1 MIHTRDLVRHFKAKG
16 EVVKAVQGVDLDVQ
30 EGEIVAFLGPNGAGK
45 STTLR
50 MLTTL
55 LPATSGE
62 AKVAGFD
69 VRANPDG
76 VRRRIGYIGQ
86 KHGASEGQQVRDE
99 LVAQGRIYGLNRA
112 EAGVRANQLLEQLE
126 LTEQAKRY
134 VATLSGGQKRRLDV
148 ALGLIHRP
156 DLLFLDEPSTGLDP
170 HSRANLWNHITG
182 LREQYGTTIFLT
194 THYLDEADTAAER
207 VIVIDHG
214 RIIAEGTPDQLKAKV
229 SGDLVT
235 VEFGEPESAARAVPV
250 GAALPG
256 AHEVAAEGSRLTLRV
271 EQGDEALAILVR
283 ALDAA
288 DIRLRGLSV
297 ARPSLDDVFL
307 SLTGRSLREESA

>member
-16 EVVKAVQGVDLDVQ
+16 EVVKAVQGVDLDVVQ
-30 EGEIVAFLGPNGAGK
+30 GEIVAFLGPNGAGK

-69 VRANPDG
+69 VRANPDA
-76 VRRRIGYIGQ
+76 VRGRIGYIGQ

-99 LVAQGRIYGLNRA
+99 LVAQGRIYGLGSVDAGKRA
-112 EAGVRANQLLEQLE
+112 DELLDQLE
-126 LTEQAKRY
+126 LAEQAKRY

-170 HSRANLWNHITG
+170 HSRANLWTHITG

-235 VEFGEPESAARAVPV
+235 VEFGEPEAAARAVAI
-250 GAALPG
+250 GEALPG
-256 AHEVAAEGSRLTLRV
+256 AHEVNAEGSRLTLRV
-271 EQGDEALAILVR
+271 EHGDEALPMLVR
-283 ALDAA
+283 ALDTAE
-288 DIRLRGLSV
+288 IRLRGLNVS
-297 ARPSLDDVFL
+297 RPSLDDVFL